1 MTDSIIK
8 ILARND
14 VKQFIKNNSHL
25 STQEILLKHSRK
37 SELPIK
43 EIAEQ
48 IECRKKAEK
57 KLPSLSKKNLIY
69 KKISLEQSSSE
80 LTAEYK
86 SSRVRGKRMID
97 LTGGLGIDSIY
108 FSKIFDEVI
117 YCEQSKELTEIV
129 KHNFKMLDINNIQV
143 KTGDSI
149 EILKNYIDKH
159 FDYIY
164 VDPSRR
170 NQSKRSVDIKYYSP
184 DVLENFELLK
194 SKTEN
199 LLLKLAPAFDITE
212 AFNLFSELSEFSVVS
227 VNNECKEVL
236 LFFNFDKHYPR
247 LQIKSAAILNENAE
261 TQIFNTKIDDG
272 TPRLLGDPDENFYFY
287 EPDAAIR
294 KAGLSEIIADK
305 FKLKFI
311 NPLSDYM
318 VSDEEKNNFPGRKF
332 KIEYRSAYNF
342 KKIKKYLND
351 QKISRANISRNNFPM
366 KPEEIKQTLKLQ
378 DGGDDYLFFSKNPKD
393 KLLFIHCRRIGK
405 I

>member
-1 MTDSIIK
+1 MKNSIINIITGK
-8 ILARND
+8 K
-14 VKQFIKNNSHL
+14 VEEFIKTNSRL
-25 STQEILLKHSRK
+25 STQEILLKYSGK

-86 SSRVRGKRMID
+86 SSRVRGKHMID

-117 YCEQSKELTEIV
+117 FCEQSKELCEIAG
-129 KHNFKMLDINNIQV
+129 HNFKTLGINNIQV
-143 KTGDSI
+143 KTGDGI
-149 EILKNYIDKH
+149 EILKNYNDKH
-159 FDYIY
+159 FDWIY
-164 VDPSRR
+164 ADPSRR
-170 NQSKRSVDIKYYSP
+170 NLSKRSVDIKYYSP

-194 SKTEN
+194 SKTKN

-236 LFFNFDKHYPR
+236 LFFNFDKHHPR

-272 TPRLLGDPDENFYFY
+272 IPRLLGNPDENFYFY

-294 KAGLSEIIADK
+294 KAGLSNFIADK
-305 FKLKFI
+305 FKMKFI
-311 NPLSDYM
+311 NSISDYLI
-318 VSDEEKNNFPGRKF
+318 SEETIRDFPGRKF
-332 KIEYRSAYNF
+332 KIVHTVFYNV
-342 KKIKKYLND
+342 KEIKKYLIQNGIA
-351 QKISRANISRNNFPM
+351 KTNIARSNFPF
-366 KPEEIKQTLKLQ
+366 KPEELKQKLKLK
-378 DGGDDYLFFSKNPKD
+378 DGGEDYLFLSKNPKD
-393 KLLFIHCRRIGK
+393 KLLFIHCRRIGEL
-405 I
+405 